1 MHSDDP
7 LWKESAMEDRSTP
20 APGWYPDPGGQP
32 GQRYHDGQRWTQHF
46 VPTPPT
52 VPAPAAPAVA
62 VAVSTGGGTNHALH
76 LVLTLLTC
84 GLWLPIWILAALFG
98 GGSSSSVAVGTGA
111 GAIARTSNRRPLM
124 VAAALGGLFLLGTAA
139 EHPWLL
145 VVLAVLGILAGFGF
159 WALKSA
165 QTRDEQQRQGQFH
178 RDMTAHRAEYED
190 QLYRE
195 GDPRGT
201 HGRYVPP
208 ESP

>member
-1 MHSDDP
+1 
-7 LWKESAMEDRSTP
+7 MEDRSRP
-20 APGWYPDPGGQP
+20 AARWYPDPGGQP
-32 GQRYHDGQRWTQHF
+32 GQRYHDGQQWTQHF

-52 VPAPAAPAVA
+52 VAVPAVPAAPVVA
-62 VAVSTGGGTNHALH
+62 VAVSTGGGTSHALH

-124 VAAALGGLFLLGTAA
+124 VAAVVGGLVVLGAA
-139 EHPWLL
+139 TEHPWLF
-145 VVLAVLGILAGFGF
+145 VVLAVLGIMAGFGF

-165 QTRDEQQRQGQFH
+165 QAREVQQGQEQFH

-195 GDPRGT
+195 GDARGT

-208 ESP
+208 EPL